1 MTLRD
6 LGTRRTGQS
15 LYTLKEVG
23 EMITKIQDLLGMQ
36 GKQHTLHLEGFTT
49 LMHELRKTN
58 KRITAL
64 EGMWKYSTPDGRK
77 DNGGTN

>member
-15 LYTLKEVG
+15 LYTLKEAG

-36 GKQHTLHLEGFTT
+36 AKQHSLHLEGFST
-49 LMHELRKTN
+49 LMHGLKKTN
-58 KRITAL
+58 KRIAAL
-64 EGMWKYSTPDGRK
+64 EK
-77 DNGGTN
+77 DRANNGGTD